1 MIIKS
6 FELNK
11 IKLEKNPF
19 ILFYG
24 KNEGL
29 KKEVKKSLINNR
41 VITAN
46 YEEKEIIDNKENF
59 LESIYSKSLFEEEK
73 LIVIKRVTDKLLNII
88 SEIVIKNFK
97 DIVIILEA
105 ENLEKN
111 SKIRK
116 YFEKEKNCICIP
128 IYPDNDQTLLKV
140 GFNYLKKEKIS
151 ISNSNLNLLVSR
163 SHGNRQ
169 ALIYELE
176 KLAQFSKNGKKITTE
191 ILTKLSNLV
200 ENHDVSELIDN
211 CLANNKKQ
219 AINILLEN
227 NFSNEDSVFIIRIF
241 LNKLKRILI
250 LSNEYKKNNDL
261 NLTISSAK
269 PPIFWKQKEITK
281 QQILKLSPE
290 QIKEIIYKF
299 NKLEMK
305 IKKNY
310 ENSLNLLTDFI
321 FNSFFN
327 KTNN

>member
-1 MIIKS
+1 M
-6 FELNK
+6 
-11 IKLEKNPF
+11 
-19 ILFYG
+19 
-24 KNEGL
+24 
-29 KKEVKKSLINNR
+29 
-41 VITAN
+41 
-46 YEEKEIIDNKENF
+46 
-59 LESIYSKSLFEEEK
+59 
-73 LIVIKRVTDKLLNII
+73 
-88 SEIVIKNFK
+88 
-97 DIVIILEA
+97 
-105 ENLEKN
+105 
-111 SKIRK
+111 
-116 YFEKEKNCICIP
+116 
-128 IYPDNDQTLLKV
+128 
-140 GFNYLKKEKIS
+140 
-151 ISNSNLNLLVSR
+151 
-163 SHGNRQ
+163 
-169 ALIYELE
+169 E

-227 NFSNEDSVFIIRIF
+227 NFSNEDSVLIIRIF

-250 LSNEYKKNNDL
+250 LSNEYKKNNDI

>member
-169 ALIYELE
+169 ALILELE

-227 NFSNEDSVFIIRIF
+227 NFSNEDSVLIIRIF

-250 LSNEYKKNNDL
+250 LSNEYKKNNDI